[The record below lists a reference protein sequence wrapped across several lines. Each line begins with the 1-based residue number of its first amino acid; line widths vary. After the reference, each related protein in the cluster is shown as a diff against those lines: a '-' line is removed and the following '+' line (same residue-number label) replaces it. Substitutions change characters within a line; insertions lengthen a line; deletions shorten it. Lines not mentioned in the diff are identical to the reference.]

1 MDALPRA
8 YVCFSELMDRV
19 SFDGSTASAACLSL
33 RGASP
38 ARIVTLRRPSHDLFV
53 AQLAQVH
60 ALSAERTERATEILA
75 QLAPA
80 AAWWTS
86 VVNLRAQRHA
96 KTLEFIDAVLNFTVT
111 VIFRFKQQA
120 GCPRPVEYS
129 AQIQPLV
136 ATPGHD
142 SWPSGHSTESFA
154 VARVL
159 AMLRPDAG
167 PQLRAHA
174 ARIAQNREVAGVH
187 FPTDSAAGAVLGDT
201 LARFV
206 IAVGQGGQAPE
217 EVRSATFDPDRV
229 YAERQGGARRL
240 LHLDSWVDSDEFKG
254 PQVWRGKLPASAAE
268 AGYIAELW
276 RQAQAEWA

>member
-1 MDALPRA
+1 
-8 YVCFSELMDRV
+8 
-19 SFDGSTASAACLSL
+19 
-33 RGASP
+33 
-38 ARIVTLRRPSHDLFV
+38 
-53 AQLAQVH
+53 
-60 ALSAERTERATEILA
+60 
-75 QLAPA
+75 
-80 AAWWTS
+80 
-86 VVNLRAQRHA
+86 VNLRPQRHA

-111 VIFRFKQQA
+111 VIFRFKQLA

-159 AMLRPDAG
+159 ATLRPDAG

-217 EVRSATFDPDRV
+217 EVRSAIFDSEQV
-229 YAERQGGARRL
+229 YAGDARRTL
-240 LHLDSWVDSDEFKG
+240 ALDTWIEGEECRG
-254 PQVWRGKLPASAAE
+254 PLVWNGTLAASAAE
-268 AGYIAELW
+268 ADYIAELW